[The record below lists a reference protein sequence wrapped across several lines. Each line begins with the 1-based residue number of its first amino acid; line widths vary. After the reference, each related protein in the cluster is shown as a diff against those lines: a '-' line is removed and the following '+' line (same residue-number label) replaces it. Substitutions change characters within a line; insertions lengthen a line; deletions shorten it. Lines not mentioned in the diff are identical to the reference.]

1 MSGGDVIELDES
13 STAVAGQAKN
23 QLAAT
28 PAQLLQIAV
37 QNGADLDKLERLMA
51 LQERWEANQ
60 AAQAFAQAMAAFK
73 AADAVRIV
81 KDKHVRFQSQKG
93 ITEYDHATIGNVVK
107 VITEALAPHG
117 LSHSWTTRQEGG
129 EIHVTC
135 KLRHRGGHF
144 EEVTLSGNPDP
155 SGGKNPIQAI
165 GSTVTYLQ
173 RYTLLLITGCATS
186 DQPDDD
192 GRSASDDGTEQQTVD
207 ARQQLIDDGRAQAME
222 GMQALTAWWGRLTAA
237 QRKDLTKEFGAMR
250 RAAMQA
256 DRGGAQ

>member
-117 LSHSWTTRQEGG
+117 LSHSWTTQQEGG
-129 EIHVTC
+129 EIRVTC

-192 GRSASDDGTEQQTVD
+192 GRGAGEHDDIGDLLAELYECRTDASALKFWQDKRGALRGNAD
-207 ARQQLIDDGRAQAME
+207 AYERFKQAVAQH
-222 GMQALTAWWGRLTAA
+222 
-237 QRKDLTKEFGAMR
+237 R
-250 RAAMQA
+250 RALE
-256 DRGGAQ
+256 GGAA

>member
-1 MSGGDVIELDES
+1 MSAPEVIDAAPRSLA
-13 STAVAGQAKN
+13 TAAPAASPAGALTAPN
-23 QLAAT
+23 

-37 QNGADLDKLERLMA
+37 QQNADLDKLERLMA

-60 AAQAFAQAMAAFK
+60 AAQAFAQALAAFK

-117 LSHSWTTRQEGG
+117 LAHSWTTKQEKDA
-129 EIHVTC
+129 IYVTC

-144 EEVTLSGNPDP
+144 EEVTLSGSPDS

-192 GRSASDDGTEQQTVD
+192 GHGAGGTDIGDLLSALSDITDD
-207 ARQQLIDDGRAQAME
+207 AEALKFWKAKRADLANDREAYDRFTQAVAAHRRNLK
-222 GMQALTAWWGRLTAA
+222 GGQA
-237 QRKDLTKEFGAMR
+237 
-250 RAAMQA
+250 
-256 DRGGAQ
+256 

>member
-1 MSGGDVIELDES
+1 MSAGDVIELQE
-13 STAVAGQAKN
+13 AAGGRMAAQN

-37 QNGADLDKLERLMA
+37 SQGADLDKMERLMA
-51 LQERWEANQ
+51 MQERWEANQ
-60 AAQAFAQAMAAFK
+60 AAKQYAEAMAAFK
-73 AADAVRIV
+73 AADGVRIV

-117 LSHSWTTRQEGG
+117 LSHSWTTRQEGN

-144 EEVTLSGNPDP
+144 EEVTLSGNPDA

-192 GRSASDDGTEQQTVD
+192 GQTGGGDPVQEARNEWIVAAKSAPDRTELGRVAKAGAKAFQQAKDRYGYAEFAKAVQ
-207 ARQQLIDDGRAQAME
+207 AR
-222 GMQALTAWWGRLTAA
+222 
-237 QRKDLTKEFGAMR
+237 GAELGGPE
-250 RAAMQA
+250 
-256 DRGGAQ
+256 GGAA